1 MSRPLGLLCALGLL
15 ALLVAPTAIRAEA
28 PPRVEVETGL
38 RVVATIFYTP
48 AMPLREGTERPA
60 ERLAVKVFPEK
71 GDKAVAEVK
80 TDDKGVFVV
89 ALPAGK
95 YRVEAVAFEDSP
107 LRREK
112 ASAGGGGEEGGGSGV
127 QLTLTYDDR
136 GGASRC
142 FASC

>member
-1 MSRPLGLLCALGLL
+1 MSRLLGLLFALCLL
-15 ALLVAPTAIRAEA
+15 AHLADSTATRAAA
-28 PPRVEVETGL
+28 PPQVEVKTGL

-48 AMPLREGTERPA
+48 ATPFGKGTKRPA
-60 ERLAVKVFPEK
+60 GRLAVKVFPEK

-112 ASAGGGGEEGGGSGV
+112 ASAGVEVKEGAV
-127 QLTLTYDDR
+127 PEVELKFTYHCR
-136 GGASRC
+136 
-142 FASC
+142 

>member
-1 MSRPLGLLCALGLL
+1 MSRPLGLLFALCLL
-15 ALLVAPTAIRAEA
+15 ALLAAPTAIRAAA
-28 PPRVEVETGL
+28 PPQVEVKTGL

-48 AMPLREGTERPA
+48 ATPFGKGTERPA

-71 GDKAVAEVK
+71 GDKTVAEVK

-112 ASAGGGGEEGGGSGV
+112 ASAGVEVKEGAVSGV
-127 QLTLTYDDR
+127 KLKFTYH
-136 GGASRC
+136 SR
-142 FASC
+142 

>member
-1 MSRPLGLLCALGLL
+1 MSRPLGLLFALCLL
-15 ALLVAPTAIRAEA
+15 ALPAVPTAIRAAA
-28 PPRVEVETGL
+28 PPQVEVKTGL

-60 ERLAVKVFPEK
+60 ERLAVKVFSEK

-80 TDDKGVFVV
+80 TDDKGAFVV

-95 YRVEAVAFEDSP
+95 YRVEAVAFEESP

-112 ASAGGGGEEGGGSGV
+112 ASAGVEVKEGAVSEV
-127 QLTLTYDDR
+127 KLKFTYH
-136 GGASRC
+136 SR
-142 FASC
+142 

>member
-15 ALLVAPTAIRAEA
+15 ALQAAPSAIRAEA
-28 PPRVEVETGL
+28 PPRLEVKTGL
-38 RVVATIFYTP
+38 RVVATICYTP
-48 AMPLREGTERPA
+48 AMPLRGGTERPA

-71 GDKAVAEVK
+71 ADKAVAEVK

-95 YRVEAVAFEDSP
+95 YRVEATAFEDNP

-112 ASAGGGGEEGGGSGV
+112 ASAKVEVKEGAVSE
-127 QLTLTYDDR
+127 
-136 GGASRC
+136 
-142 FASC
+142 

>member
-1 MSRPLGLLCALGLL
+1 MSRLLGLLFAPCLL
-15 ALLVAPTAIRAEA
+15 ALLFAPTALRAA
-28 PPRVEVETGL
+28 DPPRVEVKTGL

-48 AMPLREGTERPA
+48 AMPGREGTERPA

-71 GDKAVAEVK
+71 GDKAIAEVE

-95 YRVEAVAFEDSP
+95 YRVEAVAFEDP

-112 ASAGGGGEEGGGSGV
+112 ASAEGEVKEGAVSEV
-127 QLTLTYDDR
+127 KLKFTYH
-136 GGASRC
+136 SR
-142 FASC
+142 

>member
-1 MSRPLGLLCALGLL
+1 MSRALGLL
-15 ALLVAPTAIRAEA
+15 FALCLLARLAAPTAIRAEA
-28 PPRVEVETGL
+28 PPRVEVKTGL
-38 RVVATIFYTP
+38 RVVATIYYTP
-48 AMPLREGTERPA
+48 AMPGREGTERPA

-95 YRVEAVAFEDSP
+95 YRIEAVAFEDSP

-112 ASAGGGGEEGGGSGV
+112 VSAEVEVKEGAVSEV
-127 QLTLTYDDR
+127 KLKFTYH
-136 GGASRC
+136 SR
-142 FASC
+142 

>member
-1 MSRPLGLLCALGLL
+1 MSRPLGLLFAPCLL
-15 ALLVAPTAIRAEA
+15 ALLAAATAIRAA
-28 PPRVEVETGL
+28 DLPQVEVKTGL

-48 AMPLREGTERPA
+48 AMPLRKGTERPA
-60 ERLAVKVFPEK
+60 GRLAVKVFPEK
-71 GDKAVAEVK
+71 GGKAVAEVK

-112 ASAGGGGEEGGGSGV
+112 AAAGVVVKEGAVSEV
-127 QLTLTYDDR
+127 KLEFTYQCR
-136 GGASRC
+136 
-142 FASC
+142 

>member
-1 MSRPLGLLCALGLL
+1 MSRPLGLLFALCLL
-15 ALLVAPTAIRAEA
+15 ALLAAPTAVQAA
-28 PPRVEVETGL
+28 ATPRVEGKTGL

-80 TDDKGVFVV
+80 TDDKGVCVV

-112 ASAGGGGEEGGGSGV
+112 VPAGVEVKEGAVSEV
-127 QLTLTYDDR
+127 KLKFTYR
-136 GGASRC
+136 SR
-142 FASC
+142 

>member
-1 MSRPLGLLCALGLL
+1 MSRPLGLLFALCLLPLL
-15 ALLVAPTAIRAEA
+15 AAPTAIRAEA
-28 PPRVEVETGL
+28 PPRVEVKTGL

-48 AMPLREGTERPA
+48 GTPLGKGTKRPA
-60 ERLAVKVFPEK
+60 GRLAVKVFPEK
-71 GDKAVAEVK
+71 GGKAVAEVK

-112 ASAGGGGEEGGGSGV
+112 ASAEVEVKEGAVSEV
-127 QLTLTYDDR
+127 KLKFTYH
-136 GGASRC
+136 SR
-142 FASC
+142 

>member
-1 MSRPLGLLCALGLL
+1 MSRPLGLLFALCLL
-15 ALLVAPTAIRAEA
+15 ALLAAPTAIRAEA
-28 PPRVEVETGL
+28 PPRAEVKTGL

-48 AMPLREGTERPA
+48 AMPGREGTERPA

-95 YRVEAVAFEDSP
+95 YRVEAVAFEDP

-112 ASAGGGGEEGGGSGV
+112 VSAEVEVKEGAASEV
-127 QLTLTYDDR
+127 KLKFTYHR
-136 GGASRC
+136 R
-142 FASC
+142 